1 MFSLRT
7 AKGRRAAL
15 AVLTLALTLLAC
27 TSTTVDPEDAA
38 QEVIEDAEEAADDV
52 VDEATGEDSSSDGD
66 GASGE
71 QGDATDEGEGDS
83 SAEERAQ
90 EAIAAAD
97 ETYESCHEA
106 NSAGGA
112 SDGVLFFALF
122 PGEVDLLTGI
132 AVEIDVEKGDGS
144 VVTVPGTLQD
154 DGMVFLIPLSSFGE
168 VITIVDVR
176 VAGRSFDP
184 GVVGTQYTVEP
195 ESSCENHPEVE

>member
-1 MFSLRT
+1 MFSLRS
-7 AKGRRAAL
+7 AKGRRALL
-15 AVLTLALTLLAC
+15 AVAMLAVTMIAC
-27 TSTTVDPEDAA
+27 DTDSPTAPTTDPVADE
-38 QEVIEDAEEAADDV
+38 QEEQDGQD
-52 VDEATGEDSSSDGD
+52 GGSDGD
-66 GASGE
+66 DGSGAE
-71 QGDATDEGEGDS
+71 QGEAEGESDDSTDEAEAT
-83 SAEERAQ
+83 AEEV
-90 EAIAAAD
+90 IAAAE

-112 SDGVLFFALF
+112 SDGVLFFALL
-122 PGEVDLLTGI
+122 PPDVEILTGV

-176 VAGRSFDP
+176 IGGQSFDP
-184 GVVGTQYTVEP
+184 GVVGTQYTVDP